1 MSFNEFAV
9 RPLKTFADARGMLF
23 EPLTEEEIRMQRNV
37 HVVTFEPGTVRGN
50 HYHVRGAEIA
60 VMNGPMLVRIKR
72 AGKIEDYQVPE
83 GQAWKFYLP
92 AGLPHASKN
101 TGTRATL
108 SIGFNSEAHDPA
120 NPDTVR
126 EVLIES

>member
-1 MSFNEFAV
+1 MSFTEFAV
-9 RPLKTFADARGMLF
+9 RPVKVIADARGMLF
-23 EPLTEEEIRMQRNV
+23 EPLTEEEIRMQHNV
-37 HVVTFEPGTVRGN
+37 HLVTFEPGTIRGN
-50 HYHVRGAEIA
+50 HYHPRGAEIA

-72 AGKIEDYQVPE
+72 NGKLEDFNVPE

-92 AGLPHASKN
+92 PGVAHASKN

-108 SIGFNSEAHDPA
+108 SIGFNTEAHDPA
-120 NPDTVR
+120 NPDMVR